1 VDADQASPVPP
12 PAQPASPPEPA
23 GSSEAAAPVAA
34 AEKVEPAD
42 PVEPAA
48 PVEPAE
54 PVEPAAPEPAA
65 PEPADPAEPAVPVE
79 SAALP
84 EPVEAPVPTEVAA
97 PPRPVAPVDLV
108 ELALASVELSPDG
121 LLPATGT
128 VRLVDL
134 AAGGQLDIV
143 MARADAVLVQEAIS
157 GVPPARPRTHDL
169 LLAVIAALSGA
180 VTEVALVERRPGG
193 VYVAS
198 LKVLRPNGVV
208 AELDARPSDAL
219 NVALRSPGAA
229 LRAARSLVDVPA
241 N

>member
-12 PAQPASPPEPA
+12 PAEA
-23 GSSEAAAPVAA
+23 GVSDEG
-34 AEKVEPAD
+34 
-42 PVEPAA
+42 
-48 PVEPAE
+48 
-54 PVEPAAPEPAA
+54 
-65 PEPADPAEPAVPVE
+65 
-79 SAALP
+79 
-84 EPVEAPVPTEVAA
+84 A
-97 PPRPVAPVDLV
+97 PPRPVPPADLV

-143 MARADAVLVQEAIS
+143 MARADAMLVQEAIA
-157 GVPPARPRTHDL
+157 GVPAARPRTHDL

-193 VYVAS
+193 VYVAT
-198 LKVLRPNGVV
+198 LRVLRPNGSV